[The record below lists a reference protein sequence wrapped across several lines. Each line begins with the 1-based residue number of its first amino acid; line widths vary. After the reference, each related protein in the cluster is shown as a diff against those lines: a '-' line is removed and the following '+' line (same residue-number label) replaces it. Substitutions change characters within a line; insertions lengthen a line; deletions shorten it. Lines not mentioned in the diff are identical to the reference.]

1 MRHALTSTL
10 LLSTLVLTPAAT
22 AEPLQ
27 PVFTINEEV
36 DLPLI
41 VGLGTLWLVPEL
53 GLKDQFASPTFDAAL
68 TYPHIGDMDRASM
81 GQWDPTA
88 DLASDV
94 LLGVSFGLP
103 FLLNG
108 VDDAVW
114 GSKRADAARWFWA
127 DSVILMQA
135 VAFAGALTNLAKL
148 AFDRYRP
155 YMYIIAEEAFE
166 EDYDAILATEASRA
180 SYEEAIEDPDAGKS
194 FWSGHTSLI
203 FTAMCT
209 SAALLTYKHLDDHP
223 APLFG
228 LWGGTVAM
236 GVAMAA
242 LRVQA
247 GLHFPSDVI
256 VGAIVGTATG
266 LVVPALHRNRKPLPM
281 VIAPSGGRDGG
292 GVSLS
297 LVW

>member
-1 MRHALTSTL
+1 MRHALASTL
-10 LLSTLVLTPAAT
+10 LLSLLFQTPAAH
-22 AEPLQ
+22 AEQLQ
-27 PVFTINEEV
+27 PVFTLHEEV
-36 DLPLI
+36 DIPLI

-53 GLKDQFASPTFDAAL
+53 GLKDQFASPTFDATL
-68 TYPHIGDMDRASM
+68 TYPYIGDMDRASM
-81 GQWDPTA
+81 GRWDPTA

-108 VDDAVW
+108 IDDAVW
-114 GSKRADAARWFWA
+114 GSRRADASRWFWA
-127 DSVILMQA
+127 DSVILLQA
-135 VAFAGALTNLAKL
+135 VAFAGAFTNLAKL

-155 YMYIIAEEAFE
+155 YMYINAEESFE
-166 EDYDAILATEASRA
+166 EKFDAILASESLRT
-180 SYEEAIEDPDAGKS
+180 SYEEAIENPDSGKS
-194 FWSGHTSLI
+194 FWSGHSSLA
-203 FTAMCT
+203 FTALCT

-223 APLFG
+223 APLIG
-228 LWGGTVAM
+228 LWGGTLAM
-236 GVAMAA
+236 GVVVAS

-247 GLHFPSDVI
+247 GMHFPSDVI

-281 VIAPSGGRDGG
+281 VIAPTGGPDGG
-292 GVSLS
+292 GVSMS